1 VIFSIFLQRSK
12 LMAFLDN
19 SGDIILDAVLTD
31 AGRQRLARGNF
42 KITKFAFG
50 DEEINYNVFNGSH
63 PSGSA
68 FYDLEIMQTPVL
80 EAFTNNT
87 SLMKSK
93 LITMTRNNILYMP
106 IFKLNERFG
115 NNTRSVTGLGSDN
128 LNFGVG
134 YVLLA
139 DKNTEENGNGVE
151 LELKTGVL
159 RGAGNI
165 STKDKTRHIAVDQGI
180 DSTEGGLSFRQ
191 RIPADLV
198 ETAFLIKMDHRL
210 LVLEEINA
218 AQTATT
224 TIPNQ
229 FVDDD
234 GIASYYVVQGDGSTC
249 VEGPPRGAGGPNPV
263 IDDARTR
270 HLILQNNPN
279 DREAAKTMGSF
290 YERFPGPL
298 GSILRFYPRTSMHVR
313 QSSALFDEFGT
324 TITSD
329 TDLVINQGEAANE
342 TITAYKFIDTLIN
355 IVGVTTGYSIDVP
368 IRIIKKS

>member
-1 VIFSIFLQRSK
+1 
-12 LMAFLDN
+12 MAFLDN

-106 IFKLNERFG
+106 ILKLNNRRG
-115 NNTRSVTGLGSDN
+115 NDN
-128 LNFGVG
+128 QTVKILQANDPLNFGDG
-134 YVLLA
+134 YVVLA
-139 DKNTEENGNGVE
+139 DKNTEQNSTSNDVD
-151 LELKTGVL
+151 LKQGLL
-159 RGAGNI
+159 RGAGTTI
-165 STKDKTRHIAVDQGI
+165 YPADETRHIAIDQGI

-191 RIPADLV
+191 PIPADLV

-210 LVLEEINA
+210 LMLAEIDSRMRST
-218 AQTATT
+218 TA
-224 TIPNQ
+224 ISNQ
-229 FVDDD
+229 FIDDD
-234 GIASYYVVQGDGSTC
+234 GIASYYVVQGDGTTC
-249 VEGPPRGAGGPNPV
+249 VEGPPAGVRDGV
-263 IDDARTR
+263 V
-270 HLILQNNPN
+270 N
-279 DREAAKTMGSF
+279 DRRRRDIVLNDNPDSTQQSKTLGDF
-290 YERFPGPL
+290 YERLPGPL
-298 GSILRFYPRTSMHVR
+298 GSILRFYPRTSSHVR
-313 QSSALFDEFGT
+313 QSDALFDEFGT
-324 TITSD
+324 TVTSGSDIVID
-329 TDLVINQGEAANE
+329 TDGAQ
-342 TITAYKFIDTLIN
+342 TISSYKYIDTLIN

>member
-1 VIFSIFLQRSK
+1 
-12 LMAFLDN
+12 MAFLDN

-42 KITKFAFG
+42 KITKFALG

-68 FYDLEIMQTPVL
+68 FYDLEIMQSPVL

-106 IFKLNERFG
+106 ILKLNHRRG
-115 NNTRSVTGLGSDN
+115 NFSETTTALGTDN
-128 LNFGVG
+128 LNIGHG
-134 YVLLA
+134 YVILA
-139 DKNTEENGNGVE
+139 DKNTEQNSSGGDID
-151 LELKTGVL
+151 LKAGLL
-159 RGAGNI
+159 RGAGTNI
-165 STKDKTRHIAVDQGI
+165 SSNDITRHIAIDQGI

-191 RIPADLV
+191 PLPADLA

-210 LVLEEINA
+210 LTLSAIDSRMR
-218 AQTATT
+218 TT
-224 TIPNQ
+224 TSITNQ

-234 GIASYYVVQGDGSTC
+234 GIATYYVVQGDGTTC
-249 VEGPPRGAGGPNPV
+249 VEGPPAGVRDGV
-263 IDDARTR
+263 VEDARER
-270 HLILQNNPN
+270 DIILNDNP
-279 DREAAKTMGSF
+279 DSTQSSRTVGSF

-298 GSILRFYPRTSMHVR
+298 GSILRMYPRTSMHVR
-313 QSSALFDEFGT
+313 QSTSLFDEFGT
-324 TITSD
+324 KVTSGQNITTSKAGSEG
-329 TDLVINQGEAANE
+329 L
-342 TITAYKFIDTLIN
+342 ITAYQYIDTLIN
-355 IVGVTTGYSIDVP
+355 VVGVTTGYSFDVP